1 MSLPKTDKGKRK
13 SYIVQFMAG
22 EVKHRELTDLAPHL
36 SDPAHFLKNFSL
48 GVKETPAFS
57 STIFMAGDH
66 HMEKNYSKVSRWQQ
80 RETNLL

>member
-1 MSLPKTDKGKRK
+1 
-13 SYIVQFMAG
+13 MAG

-36 SDPAHFLKNFSL
+36 SDPAHFLKNFSS

-66 HMEKNYSKVSRWQQ
+66 HMEKTTPKCPDGSSEKPISSSNTKGF
-80 RETNLL
+80 L

>member
-1 MSLPKTDKGKRK
+1 
-13 SYIVQFMAG
+13 MAG

-36 SDPAHFLKNFSL
+36 SDPAQFLKNFYL

-66 HMEKNYSKVSRWQQ
+66 HMEKNCSEVSRWQQ

>member
-1 MSLPKTDKGKRK
+1 
-13 SYIVQFMAG
+13 MAG

-36 SDPAHFLKNFSL
+36 SDPAQFLKNFYL

-66 HMEKNYSKVSRWQQ
+66 HMEKNYSEVSRWQQ
-80 RETNLL
+80 